1 MGFRACQC
9 LHDAHCGLVSHTRN
23 KPSQK
28 QSPVPRVCAT
38 IGLDRRPH
46 GKSPARPPLAAGDPW
61 SSARLEGWEKDG
73 RVFRQ
78 PSQCGCF
85 SALWTTCDQKGNP
98 RRPISPHHRHVVRLV
113 STHDTPGCTAC
124 SSSISRLW
132 QKWNVPLRFGS
143 LHHPFST
150 LALCPCPPQASN
162 DPVKLNRF
170 DGSLGTSSTTVI
182 PRLEKKQTL
191 VGSRPRRSC
200 WGRWDRAVHS
210 PNSAVRRIITTGAHQ
225 MARPSLPCA
234 CKPREI
240 VLLGA
245 FASHH
250 QLILACLAPDL
261 K

>member
-9 LHDAHCGLVSHTRN
+9 LHDAHCGLVSHTGN

-113 STHDTPGCTAC
+113 STHATPGCTAC

-143 LHHPFST
+143 LHYPFST

-191 VGSRPRRSC
+191 VGS
-200 WGRWDRAVHS
+200 
-210 PNSAVRRIITTGAHQ
+210 
-225 MARPSLPCA
+225 
-234 CKPREI
+234 
-240 VLLGA
+240 
-245 FASHH
+245 
-250 QLILACLAPDL
+250 
-261 K
+261 